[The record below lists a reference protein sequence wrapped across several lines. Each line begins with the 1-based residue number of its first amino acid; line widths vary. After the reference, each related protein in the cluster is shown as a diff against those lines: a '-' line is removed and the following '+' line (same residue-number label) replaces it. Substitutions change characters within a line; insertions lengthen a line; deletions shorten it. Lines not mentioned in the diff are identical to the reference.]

1 MLDAALLSNVQ
12 ALSIA
17 DRFEL
22 MEVLWETFPVTELV
36 ITETEK
42 SLLTTRL
49 TDLENNPQN
58 QSTSQEVLKRLQST
72 LP

>member
-12 ALSIA
+12 ALNIA

-22 MEVLWETFPVTELV
+22 MEVLWETFPVAERVVTEA
-36 ITETEK
+36 EK
-42 SLLTTRL
+42 NLLTNRL
-49 TDLENNPQN
+49 TDLESNPKN